1 MRVVLDTNVLVS
13 AALIAGGQEARILR
27 AWRAGTFDLVVSP
40 AILEEIG
47 RVLTE
52 ARIRRRRWMT
62 DDEVAMLLE
71 GLAQESVLVP
81 GGARIQVS
89 RDPTDDKFL
98 AAAIEGRADYVV
110 TGDRDLLDLETYRGV
125 RMIRPGLFAQVLA
138 RERREPSG

>member
-27 AWRAGTFDLVVSP
+27 AWRAGTFELVVSP

-71 GLAQESVLVP
+71 CLAQESVVVP

-110 TGDRDLLDLETYRGV
+110 TGDRDLLDLGLYRGV
-125 RMIRPGLFAQVLA
+125 RTIRPAPFAQLLA
-138 RERREPSG
+138 RERPAPPG

>member
-13 AALIAGGQEARILR
+13 AALIARGQEARILR

-62 DDEVAMLLE
+62 DDEVAALLE

-81 GGARIQVS
+81 GRAHIEVS
-89 RDPTDDKFL
+89 RDPTDDKLL
-98 AAAIEGRADYVV
+98 AAAIEGRADYIV
-110 TGDRDLLDLETYRGV
+110 TGDRDLLDLATYRGV
-125 RMIRPGLFAQVLA
+125 RMIRPGSFARQLA
-138 RERREPSG
+138 RERREPPR

>member
-27 AWRAGTFDLVVSP
+27 AWRGGTFDLVVSP

-71 GLAQESVLVP
+71 GLAQESVLVL
-81 GGARIQVS
+81 GGANIQVS

-98 AAAIEGRADYVV
+98 ATAIEGRADYVV
-110 TGDRDLLDLETYRGV
+110 TGDRDLLDLGTYRGV
-125 RMIRPGLFAQVLA
+125 RMIRPGPFAQMLA
-138 RERREPSG
+138 RERREPSR